1 VLPQNSRS
9 SGNTAPEEDEDSSD
23 CQQLEAEVAK
33 AQAFLQECRAR
44 RKELNEEI
52 RTLKNRVKVLEVKV
66 PKLAMEIAGCDTTRE
81 ELTKR
86 IPELKSQSEL
96 SASDAA
102 KLVEL
107 NRNVH
112 KCRTEMSSCAMLASK
127 LEAEVARL
135 QKAILDAG
143 GSKLK
148 KQQAACEKALSSLN
162 DTQKALNSAKVAIT
176 SSQKAVTKAR
186 DAKAAAEEQLD
197 ECKATLEDKHTEF
210 KSLEDDALHVLQ
222 SYEKVKEVEAEKKDA
237 LDAVTKECEVLKKAQ
252 SEVKCVEIELLGHIE
267 AFDKQIVD
275 CKKKMQHWTKELSK
289 LRAVAEEDDDDLDL
303 SDDEEEEE
311 DTGSDAP
318 SPETLEG
325 ADGDTTM
332 EDALAGDSDIAP
344 EEPAQK
350 LSKTSLPKLSFAVL
364 EKYEKDV
371 IKDEIEVLETERNT
385 IAKNANMGAIAEYRK
400 KEADYLI
407 RYVTL

>member
-1 VLPQNSRS
+1 V
-9 SGNTAPEEDEDSSD
+9 EEDDDSTD
-23 CQQLEAEVAK
+23 CQQLEAEAAK
-33 AQAFLQECRAR
+33 AQTFLQECRTR

-52 RTLKNRVKVLEVKV
+52 RALTKRVKVLEVKL

-96 SASDAA
+96 SDSDAA

-107 NRNVH
+107 SKNVH
-112 KCRTEMSSCAMLASK
+112 KCKTEMSSCALLASK

-162 DTQKALNSAKVAIT
+162 ATEKALNSAKVAIT
-176 SSQKAVTKAR
+176 SSQKAAAKAR
-186 DAKAAAEEQLD
+186 DAKAAAEVQLE
-197 ECKATLEDKHTEF
+197 ECKATLEEKLKEF
-210 KSLEDDALHVLQ
+210 KSLEEDALHVLQ
-222 SYEKVKEVEAEKKDA
+222 SYEKVKEVEAEKKEA

-275 CKKKMQHWTKELSK
+275 CNKKIQHWTKEVSK
-289 LRAVAEEDDDDLDL
+289 LRAVAEEDDDLDL

-311 DTGSDAP
+311 EDAVIAAP
-318 SPETLEG
+318 SPETAEG
-325 ADGDTTM
+325 SDGDASM
-332 EDALAGDSDIAP
+332 EDAEAGDTDIVP
-344 EEPAQK
+344 EEPKQQV
-350 LSKTSLPKLSFAVL
+350 SKVSLPKLSFAAL
-364 EKYEKDV
+364 EKFD
-371 IKDEIEVLETERNT
+371 KDEIKEGIDMLETERNT

-400 KEADYLI
+400 KEADYLTRCVFSLHPFDVAFI
-407 RYVTL
+407 FAF